1 MASALTDLLAVVPVP
16 LRYVLELL
24 PADVLRFTLERPA
37 LALVLYLDE

>member
-1 MASALTDLLAVVPVP
+1 MASALTDLLAVVP

-24 PADVLRFTLERPA
+24 PADALLFTLERPA